1 MGAIVTVSGMVN
13 PAAALYEAASRGFLY
28 PLLCVYTGN
37 RLTTGGDSKGLFFL
51 GDKME
56 LAIID
61 GKAAMDSRDI
71 ARLTKKTH
79 SHVLRDIDKIIEMMN
94 KTGETKNGFSYSVTT
109 YETKDGFDRRCYK
122 LPYRETMIL
131 LSGYSVELRAAV
143 VDRWLYLEKRRGSIR
158 NESKKVRN
166 HFTEMLQDHGYT
178 KPGHYIQ
185 TTVQMK
191 AALGIM
197 AKKDEMTE
205 RELKKI
211 RASEALADL
220 LIDEENG
227 YHEVNPVCVNSCIA
241 ITQETKKMM
250 EVAI

>member
-1 MGAIVTVSGMVN
+1 
-13 PAAALYEAASRGFLY
+13 
-28 PLLCVYTGN
+28 
-37 RLTTGGDSKGLFFL
+37 
-51 GDKME
+51 ME

-71 ARLTKKTH
+71 ARLTGKNH
-79 SHVLRDIDKIIEMMN
+79 ADVCRDVRTMLTSLEL
-94 KTGETKNGFSYSVTT
+94 GESSFAFSYR
-109 YETKDGFDRRCYK
+109 TKQNKEVACYK

-166 HFTEMLQDHGYT
+166 HFTEMLQDHGYN

-211 RASEALADL
+211 RAAEALADL